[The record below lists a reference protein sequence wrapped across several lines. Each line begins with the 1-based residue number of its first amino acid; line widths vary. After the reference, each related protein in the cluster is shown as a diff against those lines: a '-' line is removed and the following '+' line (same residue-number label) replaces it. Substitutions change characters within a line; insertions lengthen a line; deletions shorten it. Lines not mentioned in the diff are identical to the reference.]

1 MNVLVLSP
9 HTDDGEYGCGGS
21 IARFVSE
28 GKNVFY
34 TAFSTAEKSVPSEYP
49 KDILRSEV
57 KEATG
62 VLGIKEENLVLF
74 NYAVRE
80 FPANRQL
87 ILDDVLALKKEFK
100 PDMVMLPSTCDT
112 HQDHQVI
119 VQEGFRA
126 FKDITMI
133 GYEVPR
139 NNLDFSTNV
148 FVTLTE
154 KVLQLKLKSV
164 GCYRSQ
170 MGRPSSSVEFY
181 ESLAR
186 IRGVQIGVEYAE
198 VFEAIRWV
206 MK

>member
-1 MNVLVLSP
+1 MRILILSP

-21 IARFVSE
+21 IARFVLE
-28 GKNVFY
+28 GKDVFY
-34 TAFSTAEKSVPSEYP
+34 VAFSTAEKSVPSEYP
-49 KDILRSEV
+49 QDVLCSEV

-62 VLGIKEENLVLF
+62 VLGIIEKNLMLF

-80 FPANRQL
+80 FPANRQS
-87 ILDDVLALKKEFK
+87 ILDDILALKKEFK

-126 FKDITMI
+126 FKNATMI

-139 NNLDFSTNV
+139 NNLDFPTNV
-148 FVTLTE
+148 FVTLSE
-154 KVLQLKLKSV
+154 EQLQLKLKAV
-164 GCYRSQ
+164 ECYCSQ
-170 MGRPSSSVEFY
+170 MGRPASSVEFY

-186 IRGVQIGVEYAE
+186 VRGVQVGVEYAE

-206 MK
+206 M

>member
-1 MNVLVLSP
+1 MRILILSP

-21 IARFVSE
+21 IARFVLE
-28 GKNVFY
+28 GKDIFY
-34 TAFSTAEKSVPSEYP
+34 VAFSTAEKSVPLGYP
-49 KDILRSEV
+49 QDVLCSEV

-62 VLGIKEENLVLF
+62 VLGILEKNLILF

-80 FPANRQL
+80 FSANRQS
-87 ILDDVLALKKEFK
+87 ILDDILTLKKEFN

-126 FKDITMI
+126 FKNVTMI

-148 FVTLTE
+148 FVTLSE
-154 KVLQLKLKSV
+154 KQLQLKLKAV
-164 GCYRSQ
+164 ECYRSQ
-170 MGRPSSSVEFY
+170 MGRPSSSVGFY

-186 IRGVQIGVEYAE
+186 VRGVQVGVEYAE
-198 VFEAIRWV
+198 VFEAIRCV

>member
-28 GKNVFY
+28 EKDVFY
-34 TAFSTAEKSVPSEYP
+34 VAFSMAKKSVPSEYP
-49 KDILRSEV
+49 QDILRSEV
-57 KEATG
+57 KEATS
-62 VLGIKEENLVLF
+62 VLGIKEKNLILF
-74 NYAVRE
+74 DYAVRE
-80 FPANRQL
+80 FPDNRQS
-87 ILDDVLALKKEFK
+87 ILDDILSLKKEFK
-100 PDMVMLPSTCDT
+100 PDMVLLPSTCDT

-126 FKDITMI
+126 FKDATMI

-139 NNLDFSTNV
+139 NNLDFLTNV
-148 FVTLTE
+148 FVTLDE
-154 KVLQLKLKSV
+154 KQLQLKLKSV
-164 GCYRSQ
+164 ECYRSQ
-170 MGRPSSSVEFY
+170 MGRLASSAEFY

-186 IRGVQIGVEYAE
+186 VRGVQVGVKYAE